1 MPLSTI
7 LLKFWAEMV
16 VEAYKQIQINRNEF
30 FRIFSKEVLTE
41 ELVWHRDRANRYVTV
56 VSGKGWL
63 LQMEDSLPI
72 ELEEG
77 YTYEIPAYAY
87 HRIKRGT
94 TDLKVHIL
102 ESTDD

>member
-1 MPLSTI
+1 
-7 LLKFWAEMV
+7 
-16 VEAYKQIQINRNEF
+16 
-30 FRIFSKEVLTE
+30 
-41 ELVWHRDRANRYVTV
+41 
-56 VSGKGWL
+56 
-63 LQMEDSLPI
+63 MEDSLPI